1 MTMNVK
7 TDQMIA
13 LVLQIN
19 GFVKADDLHTLPPDE
34 RAVALRSYYQDH
46 SGNSELHW
54 RGEQLWSGT
63 AGPDTS
69 FFAETP
75 ADTAP
80 APSAVGA
87 VADAGSSYGQQYA
100 VPAPSGVDVYG
111 DLTPAAQ
118 PATVGVATLG
128 PALSTSS
135 FGEGTAASAAVSP
148 SPLSSEPIFAEPD
161 VYTPPVDSHLETD
174 FLPDPVTPPAV
185 VMPDESRV
193 SPWWWV
199 LAILWAPLGGLVGYL
214 VMKGT
219 NPSGAAKVLKV
230 SLLVWGV
237 SILVGVILGVLPF
250 LLG

>member
-1 MTMNVK
+1 MTMDVK

-19 GFVKADDLHTLPPDE
+19 GFAKTDDLHTLPPDE

-46 SGNSELHW
+46 AGNSALHW

-69 FFAETP
+69 FFAEIP
-75 ADTAP
+75 AETAP
-80 APSAVGA
+80 TTSAVGA
-87 VADAGSSYGQQYA
+87 AAETGSPYGESYA
-100 VPAPSGVDVYG
+100 VPAPSSVDVYG
-111 DLTPAAQ
+111 DLTTAAQ
-118 PATVGVATLG
+118 PDAVGVATLD
-128 PALSTSS
+128 PAL
-135 FGEGTAASAAVSP
+135 AASTLGGSAVP
-148 SPLSSEPIFAEPD
+148 ETAVAPTPLSTEPIFAEPD
-161 VYTPPVDSHLETD
+161 AYTPPVDSHLETD
-174 FLPDPVTPPAV
+174 FLPDPVTAPAV

-199 LAILWAPLGGLVGYL
+199 LAILWAPLGGLIGYL

-230 SLLVWGV
+230 SLVVWGV